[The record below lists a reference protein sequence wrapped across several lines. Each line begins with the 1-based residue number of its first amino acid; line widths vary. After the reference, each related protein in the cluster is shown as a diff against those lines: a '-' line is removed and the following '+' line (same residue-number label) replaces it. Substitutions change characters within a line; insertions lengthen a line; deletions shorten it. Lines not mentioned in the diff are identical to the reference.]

1 MISELGQ
8 WINIKLIALA
18 ITAFRV
24 LRIDMARRDFMEE
37 AEFENVFFSYFFN

>member
-8 WINIKLIALA
+8 WKNIKLIALE
-18 ITAFRV
+18 IIAFRV

-37 AEFENVFFSYFFN
+37 AEFENFFLLFF